1 MNLMNVSDD
10 LIRDIDI
17 ARNALLS
24 EDYSIVVVSDGK
36 ILNHKKGDGVKPFM
50 KIIDELGNDLE
61 GKVIGDRILG
71 KASAFLCRY
80 AKVRCVYS
88 PQATKTAIAILII
101 GGIPCQADDMIPF
114 IKNRNGDGLCPFEKM
129 LQNVESPEEA
139 YKILN
144 ENVIRD

>member
-1 MNLMNVSDD
+1 MNLDD
-10 LIRDIDI
+10 DIIADI
-17 ARNALLS
+17 NLAREILS
-24 EDYSIVVVSDGK
+24 IEDYSIVVISYGK

-50 KIIDELGNDLE
+50 QIIDELGNDLE

-80 AKVRCVYS
+80 SNVKGVYS

-101 GGIPCQADDMIPF
+101 GGIPCQTDEMIPF
-114 IKNRNGDGLCPFEKM
+114 IKNRKGDGLCPFENM
-129 LQNVESPEEA
+129 LQDVEYPEDA